1 MYKILIADDES
12 IVTDGL
18 RFIIDKN
25 FRDECIVE
33 CVNTGRKVIE
43 MAEYFRP
50 DIVFMDIQMPGINGI
65 EAMREIR
72 QGNDNTI
79 FIVVSAFLKF
89 DYAKDAIDIGVL
101 EYLNKPV
108 DKEQIVRVLK
118 KAMMKVDLMKNRRRE
133 DLENREKL
141 EIVTPIIENGFIYSL
156 LYGNQ
161 SDEEM
166 GNFKKLLGIEENA
179 GYIMA
184 LQFGESGNKDRMANP
199 IGTSV
204 RLQKEYTKIKDAIK
218 SFFHCCVGTMMGNT
232 ILIFVHCPMP
242 AQDEEYQFRISC
254 IENARKMVREMQH
267 MFDARFRVGI
277 GAVHELD
284 RLSESYSEATHS
296 LTYNASNSVIHVKD
310 TRMFPEFEDDY
321 PIETEVAL
329 FKYIEEGDFNR
340 AQFYAKSFF
349 DWMAER
355 HSGNM
360 DDIKLKA
367 LEFILRAEKAG
378 FDNGS
383 MTYRFSM
390 RSSYLNT
397 VTGMMTIDEIY
408 GWFISK
414 IEDVCRNIL
423 SRKEENTVDLIHD
436 AQVYIEQNYSKDLI
450 LDDVS
455 KELQLSPYYFS
466 KLFKKRTGKNFIE
479 YLTDVRMDK
488 AKELLRNSNKSMKEI
503 CMEIGY
509 TDPNYFSRTFKK
521 NVGVTPSEYKEGKG
535 E

>member
-184 LQFGESGNKDRMANP
+184 LQFGES
-199 IGTSV
+199 
-204 RLQKEYTKIKDAIK
+204 
-218 SFFHCCVGTMMGNT
+218 
-232 ILIFVHCPMP
+232 
-242 AQDEEYQFRISC
+242 
-254 IENARKMVREMQH
+254 
-267 MFDARFRVGI
+267 
-277 GAVHELD
+277 
-284 RLSESYSEATHS
+284 
-296 LTYNASNSVIHVKD
+296 
-310 TRMFPEFEDDY
+310 
-321 PIETEVAL
+321 
-329 FKYIEEGDFNR
+329 
-340 AQFYAKSFF
+340 
-349 DWMAER
+349 
-355 HSGNM
+355 
-360 DDIKLKA
+360 
-367 LEFILRAEKAG
+367 
-378 FDNGS
+378 
-383 MTYRFSM
+383 
-390 RSSYLNT
+390 
-397 VTGMMTIDEIY
+397 
-408 GWFISK
+408 
-414 IEDVCRNIL
+414 
-423 SRKEENTVDLIHD
+423 
-436 AQVYIEQNYSKDLI
+436 
-450 LDDVS
+450 
-455 KELQLSPYYFS
+455 
-466 KLFKKRTGKNFIE
+466 
-479 YLTDVRMDK
+479 
-488 AKELLRNSNKSMKEI
+488 
-503 CMEIGY
+503 
-509 TDPNYFSRTFKK
+509 
-521 NVGVTPSEYKEGKG
+521 
-535 E
+535 